1 MDKCGCCESI
11 ERLINDPR
19 NPDISGLCVGRQM
32 QYNIHNRR
40 AHSFKSR
47 VLLDELEV
55 ILETNDES
63 KISQLLERAHV
74 DPHRFKDVVA
84 TNHTYIRN
92 NCPILS
98 AQLRSLPHITP
109 HAETESTRQAALDI
123 ETKII
128 SYLCACC
135 QDADAS
141 CNHKK
146 RTRGN
151 MRLVLDR
158 LLENTSQHRT
168 DDSVSHSL
176 FLLEKVADQMTPLEY
191 KATVEDTIAH
201 LRSSPHKRHHMFVHG
216 AHTGAAIRSDT
227 EAEKFREEAYS
238 FKEDLDEDDE
248 DDVSDDA
255 ASQGTVESDI
265 EELVIAE
272 ENPHEEDTVSE
283 GSNVEELDDAQSVG
297 TIDTEEENS
306 DQGDGEELADEDTVS
321 EGSNEGETVEETDDA
336 QSVGTI
342 DTEEEENPDQ
352 GDSTGEES
360 AEEVS
365 DEGLTVEETDDAEE
379 EDFDQGQDTD
389 VADTVDE
396 GDSVTEYTT
405 TDVDYTSE

>member
-1 MDKCGCCESI
+1 MDRCSETI

-19 NPDISGLCVGRQM
+19 NSDISGLCAGRQM

-84 TNHTYIRN
+84 TNHTYIRK

-98 AQLRSLPHITP
+98 AQLKSLPHITP

-123 ETKII
+123 ETKIVN
-128 SYLCACC
+128 YLCSYC
-135 QDADAS
+135 QDADELH
-141 CNHKK
+141 NYKK

-216 AHTGAAIRSDT
+216 AHTGAAIRSNA

-238 FKEDLDEDDE
+238 FKEDLDEDDF
-248 DDVSDDA
+248 SDDA

-265 EELVIAE
+265 EELEIAE

-283 GSNVEELDDAQSVG
+283 GSNETDDAQ
-297 TIDTEEENS
+297 TIDTEEEENF
-306 DQGDGEELADEDTVS
+306 DQGDGEEPADEDTVS
-321 EGSNEGETVEETDDA
+321 EGSNETDDA
-336 QSVGTI
+336 QTI
-342 DTEEEENPDQ
+342 DTEEEENSDQ
-352 GDSTGEES
+352 GDREES
-360 AEEVS
+360 AEEDIVS